1 MYHSADVRIALCTIQ
16 QVSGWLSVPYSRCQ
30 VGFIYPVAGVMFGSV
45 YHVAGVMFV
54 LCTM

>member
-1 MYHSADVRIALCTIQ
+1 MFGSVYH
-16 QVSGWLSVPYSRCQ
+16 
-30 VGFIYPVAGVMFGSV
+30 VAGVMFGSV